1 MPAPKDVLA
10 ELADI
15 LAAVQGCE
23 PEAVQL
29 DAKLKDLGVDS
40 ITMIE
45 IGEEL
50 GRRFNVYLSDE
61 AIDGFTTVKSAVN
74 AVVHHDGAPQGSRP
88 PAVPAKLAPPV
99 PRVSTPE
106 PAPVRSYDA
115 APAREHLDSEKVR
128 VAGRFA
134 TWMAIIGAGLG
145 VFIGLGSAAVIGATG
160 LGAANLPPL
169 SVTTP
174 DAPTTTA
181 TTTPAPVETDG
192 EPTEDPTLVVSSTRV
207 SPGERFRL
215 EGAFPELGAG
225 ATLQVQ
231 VKDPGSDWDDFP
243 VDTQTKAGGRY
254 ATEIYT
260 SRTGRREFRLFHE
273 ESGKSSP
280 SVAVEIG

>member
-23 PEAVQL
+23 PETVQL
-29 DAKLKDLGVDS
+29 ETKLTELGVDS
-40 ITMIE
+40 ITMVE

-50 GRRFNVYLSDE
+50 GRRFNIYLSDD

-74 AVVHHDGAPQGSRP
+74 AVVHHDGSVARSSAPP
-88 PAVPAKLAPPV
+88 VPAKLAPPTRPV
-99 PRVSTPE
+99 PAAE
-106 PAPVRSYDA
+106 PAPVRSYE
-115 APAREHLDSEKVR
+115 PAREGHHVDGEKAR

-134 TWMAIIGAGLG
+134 TWMVIIGAGLG
-145 VFIGLGSAAVIGATG
+145 VLLGLGSAAVIGATG

-169 SVTTP
+169 SVTTTE
-174 DAPTTTA
+174 APTTTA
-181 TTTPAPVETDG
+181 PTTPAPEETEG
-192 EPTEDPTLVVSSTRV
+192 EPTQEPTIRVSSTRV

-243 VDTQTKAGGRY
+243 VDTKTKGGGTY

-260 SRTGRREFRLFHE
+260 SRTGKREFRLFHE
-273 ESGKSSP
+273 ESSKSSP
-280 SVAVEIG
+280 SIAVEIG